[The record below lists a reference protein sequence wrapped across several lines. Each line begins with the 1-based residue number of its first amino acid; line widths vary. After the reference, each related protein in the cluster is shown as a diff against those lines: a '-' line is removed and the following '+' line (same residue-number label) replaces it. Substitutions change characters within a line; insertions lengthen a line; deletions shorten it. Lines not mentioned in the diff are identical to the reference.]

1 MKVKT
6 LSQAIAL
13 IPAGSSIAFGGNTM
27 HRVPV
32 AGVKEIIAQK
42 KSVHVIKSAGSLEVD
57 ALCAA
62 DLANE
67 ITFAYIGY
75 ENFGLAPFFRRTAEQ
90 GKAILHEH
98 T

>member
-6 LSQAIAL
+6 LSDAIAQ
-13 IPAGSSIAFGGNTM
+13 IPAGSSVAFGGNTM

-32 AGVKEIIAQK
+32 AAVQELIVSHKPIR
-42 KSVHVIKSAGSLEVD
+42 VIKSAGSLEVD

-62 DLANE
+62 GLAQD

-75 ENFGLAPFFRRTAEQ
+75 ENFGLAPFFRRSAEQ
-90 GKAILHEH
+90 GTSILHEH